1 VRGGGTRGSWGRLS
15 APTRAGTRPSAAV
28 AAPAP
33 PAAAPP
39 EMPPPAAA
47 DTAILARA
55 ATAPPPPPPPI
66 DAPSRNA
73 SGTATQCTRR
83 NDSPPPPEKPRAP
96 PTAAPRRTVRGSA
109 RAVRA
114 APGQRRESTPAVRH
128 LDSSAFQLRHENT
141 RRHREIPVDGPH
153 RSGKEEE
160 TSRAGGQFPAR
171 ATARWA
177 APLHRTAHWLVGMG
191 SQNCRIVGKSQPFL
205 MIINA
210 PPSHILAPRTRPPHP
225 RSGWGRC

>member
-1 VRGGGTRGSWGRLS
+1 VGGTGSPPQDWLSGDSQSWKRPRWFRGVRTGV
-15 APTRAGTRPSAAV
+15 V
-28 AAPAP
+28 AA
-33 PAAAPP
+33 
-39 EMPPPAAA
+39 
-47 DTAILARA
+47 AREGVGYRRRLLLTRRA
-55 ATAPPPPPPPI
+55 R
-66 DAPSRNA
+66 SA